1 MFAVFTKCKNKSEIS
16 GLNQGVCVQIRE
28 IFRESLEFQIPFA
41 DFWREAFGRIIT
53 THKPLT
59 EELRCGFGLQIMK
72 YGYIT
77 LAFSAEDRFFSNRLG
92 ALFSWLSLF

>member
-59 EELRCGFGLQIMK
+59 EELRIRTLMK
-72 YGYIT
+72 YGSIT
-77 LAFSAEDRFFSNRLG
+77 LAFSAEGRF
-92 ALFSWLSLF
+92 FSWLSLF